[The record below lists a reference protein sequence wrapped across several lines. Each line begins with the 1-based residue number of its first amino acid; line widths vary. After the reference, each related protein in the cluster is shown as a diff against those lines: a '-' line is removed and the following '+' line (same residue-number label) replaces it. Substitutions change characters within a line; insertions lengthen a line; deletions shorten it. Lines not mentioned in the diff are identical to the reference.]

1 MGHSS
6 LSLCYAGLC
15 SCSYAGGFGRLLPV
29 QTSDRPFRNSSQLA
43 LHRHCTQNGRG
54 ILSANACYQEL
65 SWLRFVSEVQRGHWT
80 GSIGRCR
87 SSCCY
92 RSRYSISNANRMDGE
107 HRVWA
112 SGLCV
117 ASSLARM
124 LAAHHHRWWSEFDGT
139 RRNVLA
145 NHALRV
151 STGRSMSENAWS
163 RHLGLHSRAIQCT
176 YRSAES

>member
-1 MGHSS
+1 MSCPG
-6 LSLCYAGLC
+6 LGGSLCAETAFPSSSFRKILKNWREILEKGNNGETL
-15 SCSYAGGFGRLLPV
+15 GFA
-29 QTSDRPFRNSSQLA
+29 SSEEKA
-43 LHRHCTQNGRG
+43 HAC
-54 ILSANACYQEL
+54 ANACYQEL